1 MAGKFVELNEAA
13 KQLGVSVEKLKEM
26 HSAGEIHGY
35 RDGASIKFKPEELA
49 RVAEELGGGASSSSS
64 DIIEARFDSG
74 SMDDLLAPSE
84 SSGSIGAD
92 ELILDDSDP
101 GEQPAG
107 GSTVIGKKGTSHP
120 MDSGS
125 DLRIAGDSAL
135 GLPKA
140 GGSSKKIG
148 SDILGRKA
156 IDKPADDD
164 DSGELRLAPDEGS
177 SDDLLD
183 AGSGKL
189 LPTDSGINLKSPVD
203 SGLSL
208 ESDALEL
215 SGAPQD
221 SHDSFELLPE
231 EDSDFAAVSDSEGD
245 VSSIE
250 DLSASEAFELAPSD
264 ASGFDESSDS
274 GSQIIALEES
284 DSFEAAPLE
293 SAESVD
299 FSSMESAAP
308 VEGLGD
314 AFEGDALGAD
324 AFAAVAAPAEGTNAA
339 IASEVSQLWAAPKEA
354 PYSTISVVSLGLTTL
369 LMLLTC
375 LIMTDV
381 MFNMWAASTE
391 RSYSSGITDLVA
403 SFLPEK

>member
-35 RDGASIKFKPEELA
+35 RDGASLKFKPEEVA
-49 RVAEELGGGASSSSS
+49 RVASELAGGSSGS
-64 DIIEARFDSG
+64 DIIEAKFDSG
-74 SMDDLLAPSE
+74 SMDDLLA
-84 SSGSIGAD
+84 SSGSSGSLGAD
-92 ELILDDSDP
+92 ELILDDSD
-101 GEQPAG
+101 EQPQG
-107 GSTVIGKKGTSHP
+107 GSTVIGKKGTAHP

-125 DLRIAGDSAL
+125 DLRLAGDSAL
-135 GLPKA
+135 GAKK

-148 SDILGRKA
+148 SDILGRKPVEKA
-156 IDKPADDD
+156 KEE
-164 DSGELRLAPDEGS
+164 DSGELRLAPEGDASS

-189 LPTDSGINLKSPVD
+189 LATDSGINLKSPLD

-208 ESDALEL
+208 ESDALDIK
-215 SGAPQD
+215 GAPQD
-221 SHDSFELLPE
+221 SHDSFELPE
-231 EDSDFAAVSDSEGD
+231 DTDFAALSDSGSD

-250 DLSASEAFELAPSD
+250 DISASEAFELAPSD

-284 DSFEAAPLE
+284 DSFEAAPVE
-293 SAESVD
+293 ASESVD
-299 FSSMESAAP
+299 FSSMESAEP
-308 VEGLGD
+308 VAGLG
-314 AFEGDALGAD
+314 EALGAD
-324 AFAAVAAPAEGTNAA
+324 AFAAVAAPAAGTNAA

-354 PYSTISVVSLGLTTL
+354 PYSTLSVVALGLSTL
-369 LMLLTC
+369 LLLVTG
-375 LIMTDV
+375 LIMTDL

-391 RSYSSGITDLVA
+391 KSYSSGVTDLVA
-403 SFLPEK
+403 SMLPEKG